1 MTWNR
6 SLLFHKF
13 QQKHFM
19 STYPFLCSNKNNVKI
34 LRNVQYDRPV
44 VILGIES
51 SCDETGCGIVDSAGT
66 LLGEGINSQ
75 HLTHLNFGGVVPSIA
90 QLIHKNNITKICEDA
105 LRNANLKLKD
115 IDAVATTV
123 KPGIEMSLNVGIE
136 FGKYL
141 AKIGNKP
148 FIPIHHMEAHALT
161 VRMKEK
167 VDFPYLVLLISGGH
181 CLLGIA
187 ANVNKFY
194 LLGTTIDTAPG
205 EVFDKIARRLKL
217 RNIPEYSTFNGGLAI
232 ESAAKKATDIDQFTF
247 PPVLTQY
254 RDCNFSFSG
263 LLNKCKLYIE
273 HEEQK
278 HNIVADMV
286 IPDVYNLCAAFQL
299 AIILHICHRTQRA
312 MEFIDKMLLFPNN
325 KRTLVISGGVACNN
339 FLSRA
344 LNIVCSE
351 LDYKFIRTPPKLCTD
366 NGIMIAWNGVEKWT
380 TDTDIIR
387 DPYEIDN
394 VKAEGSATF
403 GEDWIQK
410 IESANIK
417 CKWLKI
423 RRKLY

>member
-1 MTWNR
+1 M
-6 SLLFHKF
+6 LF
-13 QQKHFM
+13 
-19 STYPFLCSNKNNVKI
+19 S
-34 LRNVQYDRPV
+34 
-44 VILGIES
+44 
-51 SCDETGCGIVDSAGT
+51 
-66 LLGEGINSQ
+66 
-75 HLTHLNFGGVVPSIA
+75 FGGVVPSIA